1 MTAFEVVQIL
11 FMFGS
16 FTISLINLS
25 ITFSKMMTKT
35 ILL

>member
-1 MTAFEVVQIL
+1 
-11 FMFGS
+11 MFGS